1 MRNSMNT
8 LKDLIQVTGNLVEE
22 AWKNGRREA
31 LRETG
36 ANDLQ
41 ATVTALEAA
50 NKVLGEKLEKAQARI
65 EELETKQETEP
76 EPKSCPFCGKEPR
89 IYGDKPQ
96 AYIACINIDCPVNP
110 ETIFFQT
117 REAAIEAWNRRAKE
131 DSDE

>member
-1 MRNSMNT
+1 MNT

-22 AWKNGRREA
+22 AWNNGRREA

-65 EELETKQETEP
+65 EELETNQE
-76 EPKSCPFCGKEPR
+76 KEAGR
-89 IYGDKPQ
+89 KPCTHGNVCR
-96 AYIACINIDCPVNP
+96 AYM
-110 ETIFFQT
+110 
-117 REAAIEAWNRRAKE
+117 REAHCILRQACPSGCEFYKPKE
-131 DSDE
+131 VSDELGQS

>member
-1 MRNSMNT
+1 MNE
-8 LKDLIQVTGNLVEE
+8 LRDLIEVTGNIVEE
-22 AWKNGRREA
+22 AWNNGRREA

-76 EPKSCPFCGKEPR
+76 EPKPCPFCGKEPR

-96 AYIACINIDCPVNP
+96 AYIACVNKDCPVAP
-110 ETIFFQT
+110 ETIFFHT
-117 REAAIEAWNRRAKE
+117 REKAIEAWNHRAGE
-131 DSDE
+131 LTCDWR

>member
-1 MRNSMNT
+1 MNT
-8 LKDLIQVTGNLVEE
+8 LKDVIGMGGDLFEE
-22 AWKNGRREA
+22 AYNIGRREA

-36 ANDLQ
+36 AEDLQ

-65 EELETKQETEP
+65 EELETNQETEP
-76 EPKSCPFCGKEPR
+76 ELKPCPFCGKEPR

-96 AYIACINIDCPVNP
+96 VYIACVNEECPVNS

-117 REAAIEAWNRRAKE
+117 RERAVEAWNHRAG
-131 DSDE
+131 DLTCDWR